1 MKNHLFHRIF
11 RQYEYKI
18 LYKRCAFTLLILFIY
33 ILGSRITIVD
43 PSSMVVKDKSFYQ
56 LAVSNV
62 GGDIQ
67 TLNLFSLGLGPWLTA
82 LIFLM
87 LLRYRDMEKSA
98 QMTRREKHYQEKLLT
113 LALSGIQGYFVIH
126 QYVSEQQRTYT
137 NIWLILLILV
147 AGTML
152 LIWLADQNVRY
163 GIAGAMPIVLMSIIR
178 SIFHQ
183 QILDMALDT
192 WILVLIIVLI
202 ALILIIL
209 LFLEFVEYRLHYR
222 DIMHIDQSRA
232 QTFVAWKL
240 NPAGSISIMISLS
253 VFILLNSL
261 LHIVN
266 HFIPGVFIN
275 LDYLQLDHPIGVTV
289 YILLQVTLGYTL
301 SRLLIHTKQKSKEF
315 LKAGHYFEGV
325 QPGSETSCFLNQKA
339 RLVCWTG
346 AGIVSLVIGGP
357 LYLSLFV
364 PQLSQQIQFMIQL
377 MIIMYISIN
386 IAETIRTYLYFDKY
400 QQFLTRY
407 W

>member
-1 MKNHLFHRIF
+1 MKNHLLHRIL
-11 RQYEYKI
+11 RQYEYKV
-18 LYKRCAFTLLILFIY
+18 LYKRCAFTFWILFIY

-62 GGDIQ
+62 GGDVQ

-98 QMTRREKHYQEKLLT
+98 QLTRREKHYQEKLL
-113 LALSGIQGYFVIH
+113 ALLLSVIQGYFVIH
-126 QYVSEQQRTYT
+126 QYVSAQQRENT
-137 NIWLILLILV
+137 NIWLMLLILV

-183 QILDMALDT
+183 QLPDIAIDGWL
-192 WILVLIIVLI
+192 LVLIV
-202 ALILIIL
+202 ILIGLTLVIL

-222 DIMHIDQSRA
+222 DIMQVDQSRA
-232 QTFVAWKL
+232 KTFVAWKL

-261 LHIVN
+261 LNIIVN
-266 HFIPGVFIN
+266 VIPNTSID
-275 LDYLQLDHPIGVTV
+275 LAWLQLRHPVGVTV
-289 YILLQVTLGYTL
+289 YILLQVTLGYAL
-301 SRLLIHTKQKSKEF
+301 SRLLIHTKQKAKTF
-315 LKAGHYFEGV
+315 LKSGSYFEGV
-325 QPGSETSCFLNQKA
+325 KPGPETSRYLNQKA

-346 AGIVSLVIGGP
+346 AGIVGLVIGGP

-364 PQLSQQIQFMIQL
+364 PQLSQQIYFAIQL

-400 QQFLTRY
+400 QQFLTKY